1 MTKRTTSRN
10 PDLGK
15 YAPYQDDRFP
25 GKWLVL
31 DQKSKTGRPGFGD
44 TLHSSEAEAIKQA
57 EFNHKLDAQD
67 AKRAAALE
75 EEKRQAAAEEAERQD
90 IDGFMSDAPSL
101 ARGKAISVL
110 SKPVTRHGKVTTV
123 KGVLRELAKNGWHV
137 DTDGKDFV
145 SPEGFMIAVSKLGGS
160 TGVKYF
166 YHLTGKK
173 NPSQKKNPLL
183 SDAYSAGRAFASA
196 KFDKKTPRFSS
207 FEDWWKEKG
216 QFAGNV
222 GQTFDKSDAKDMWV
236 DGMNSLKRQNPNVQR
251 TQLGSQLVAKRDVM
265 FGKATVRRG
274 TRWKVLGVSNG
285 LYEVTGV
292 GAGAYKGV
300 LSISAISLANVFFE
314 LGYEGP
320 VEIEVKDGKAY
331 ADLDAKNADPSL
343 LKMKHGK
350 KNPYL
355 GFQRLRRSLTKKGVA
370 DPAALAASIGRKKY
384 GKEEFQK
391 MALAGRR
398 KVRRVNPEFA
408 DESSR
413 LVAIRALEREL
424 HSLYELNDPST
435 EPREIEILAEIR
447 RIKTPAKKA
456 VKKSAK
462 KASDKP
468 THFEI
473 LGGYILGPG
482 GALIGTRDEAGN
494 VIDRFGK
501 RVEGVKLGAKRLGP
515 KKNPSLSGI
524 KKAASSAWKKTKS
537 ALKSLTP
544 GGRRSAK
551 ALKRLTDFDKQPA
564 KSGLRKKV
572 LGSASIRKNPSKGK
586 LKVGT
591 PVIAT
596 WAVSLW
602 KGSEPGK
609 GTLSKIGPD
618 WWSGHVVQ
626 AVGTAKAPRY
636 LVEGQGYIGWVS
648 AGDIDLVGGGTKK
661 NPPGKPY
668 GEFGSGPFRVIVRTK
683 GKRQVGTIYRFEKE
697 SDARKF
703 AKSEG
708 GIFAGSRAKASNPR
722 ATVEPWMYKTYL
734 VVAKPP
740 FGGKLNRAYV
750 LKNGSITQESLAS
763 FDAPT
768 GPDGYVRMV
777 YRIGKGSNRRHS
789 YPFFVFNLGKVREM
803 ERGLPKPLATVT
815 EEDYDQLMKWFDQE
829 DRRQNPSNKTRNPS
843 ASAEKLYQKF
853 HGRPSDSS
861 FAVKEKEH
869 VHSHLAQ
876 LGTLTEI
883 VVAIKI
889 GGQGKAVLYRLKAS
903 ETAKSHSDRKAVHL
917 TSNEEG
923 TQLFLTGGDQSL
935 NLKALGFV
943 SSEIKEQMVIGQI
956 KELTYRTQKSF
967 DDFKTIDYFHGLGEE
982 NGNKPLLL
990 YKPRDKKLLIFG
1002 GDYQVKPEGI
1012 VN

>member
-1 MTKRTTSRN
+1 MTNRQIMT
-10 PDLGK
+10 
-15 YAPYQDDRFP
+15 
-25 GKWLVL
+25 LVRRGEL
-31 DQKSKTGRPGFGD
+31 DKLSYSQLQVAGLLCRSGSPLQKSV
-44 TLHSSEAEAIKQA
+44 QA
-57 EFNHKLDAQD
+57 E
-67 AKRAAALE
+67 
-75 EEKRQAAAEEAERQD
+75 
-90 IDGFMSDAPSL
+90 
-101 ARGKAISVL
+101 RGKRPEDIA
-110 SKPVTRHGKVTTV
+110 
-123 KGVLRELAKNGWHV
+123 LRKAK
-137 DTDGKDFV
+137 
-145 SPEGFMIAVSKLGGS
+145 E
-160 TGVKYF
+160 
-166 YHLTGKK
+166 
-173 NPSQKKNPLL
+173 KNPLL

-196 KFDKKTPRFSS
+196 KLDKKTSRFSS

-216 QFAGNV
+216 RFAGNV
-222 GQTFDKSDAKDMWV
+222 GQAFDKSDAKDMWV

-300 LSISAISLANVFFE
+300 LPISATSLANVFFE

-331 ADLDAKNADPSL
+331 ADLDAKSADPSL
-343 LKMKHGK
+343 LKVKHGK

-355 GFQRLRRSLTKKGVA
+355 GFKRLRRSLAKKGVA

-398 KVRRVNPEFA
+398 KARKNPKG
-408 DESSR
+408 
-413 LVAIRALEREL
+413 V
-424 HSLYELNDPST
+424 
-435 EPREIEILAEIR
+435 IEVGHFLKLPKGKTFQKLTAA
-447 RIKTPAKKA
+447 RI
-456 VKKSAK
+456 
-462 KASDKP
+462 
-468 THFEI
+468 
-473 LGGYILGPG
+473 Y
-482 GALIGTRDEAGN
+482 
-494 VIDRFGK
+494 
-501 RVEGVKLGAKRLGP
+501 AKRYQGTIYSGKTADNKETVYSVVTGD
-515 KKNPSLSGI
+515 KKENPSLSGI

-544 GGRRSAK
+544 SGRRSAK
-551 ALKRLTDFDKQPA
+551 ALKRLTDFDRQPA

-572 LGSASIRKNPSKGK
+572 LGSTSIRSRKANPS
-586 LKVGT
+586 
-591 PVIAT
+591 
-596 WAVSLW
+596 
-602 KGSEPGK
+602 
-609 GTLSKIGPD
+609 
-618 WWSGHVVQ
+618 
-626 AVGTAKAPRY
+626 
-636 LVEGQGYIGWVS
+636 
-648 AGDIDLVGGGTKK
+648 
-661 NPPGKPY
+661 GKPY
-668 GEFGSGPFRVIVRTK
+668 GEFGSGPFRVIVRTR

-697 SDARKF
+697 SDAKRF

-708 GIFAGSRAKASNPR
+708 GIFAGSRAKAFNPR

-734 VVAKPP
+734 VVAKPS

-789 YPFFVFNLGKVREM
+789 YPFLVFNLGKVREM

-917 TSNEEG
+917 TSNEDG